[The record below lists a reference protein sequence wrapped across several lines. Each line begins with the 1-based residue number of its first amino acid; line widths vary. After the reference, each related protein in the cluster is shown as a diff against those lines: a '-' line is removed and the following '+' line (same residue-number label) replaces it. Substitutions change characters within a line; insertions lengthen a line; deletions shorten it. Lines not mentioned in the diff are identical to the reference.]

1 MAQIYQL
8 TFRDTEST
16 TQIAL
21 AGANPRNV
29 VAVFF
34 SSEIGRSKAAAKQ
47 IRPTILALVPPMLDE
62 PFTLAQDDWQLQI
75 LR

>member
-8 TFRDTEST
+8 TFRDPEST
-16 TQIAL
+16 TQVTL

-34 SSEIGRSKAAAKQ
+34 SDGIGRTKAAERQ
-47 IRPTILALVPPMLDE
+47 IRPTVLALVPPMIDE
-62 PFTLAQDDWQLQI
+62 QFTLAQDDWQLQI
-75 LR
+75 HR